1 VLSFE
6 DTAMTLTLRVERF
19 DPGVD
24 SAPRFQEYGIEAGE
38 SDRVLDLLIRVQTL
52 QDGTLSFRKSC
63 AHGVCG
69 SDAMIINGVER
80 LACKTLVRDVAKAD
94 GDVITVQPLKAL
106 PVQRDLMVDQS
117 AFFEAYRSVK
127 PFLINEEPV
136 PEKER
141 IQLPAEREKF
151 DDATNCILCASCYS
165 ACPVIR
171 EDKYPAGMRKPG
183 MTGGTANEAASGGEP
198 GAAAG
203 APAGGART
211 PGVWGFLGPAAIV
224 QAARF
229 LDDSRDRGFEDRLGV
244 LDAPNGVWPCENH
257 FRCTVVC
264 PRGIKVT
271 KLINLTKRKV
281 KGHGDTKP

>member
-19 DPGVD
+19 DPCVD
-24 SAPRFQEYGIEAGE
+24 SAPRFQEYGVEAGE
-38 SDRVLDLLIRVQTL
+38 SDRVLDLLMRVQTL

-80 LACKTLVRDVAKAD
+80 LACRTLVRDVAKAD
-94 GDVITVQPLKAL
+94 GDVITVQPLKSL

-117 AFFEAYRSVK
+117 AFFEVYRSVK

-141 IQLPAEREKF
+141 IQLPSEREKF
-151 DDATNCILCASCYS
+151 DDATNCILCAACYS

-171 EDKYPAGMRKPG
+171 EDKYPAEMRKP
-183 MTGGTANEAASGGEP
+183 AV
-198 GAAAG
+198 
-203 APAGGART
+203 GART

-271 KLINLTKRKV
+271 KLINLTKRRL